1 MASLS
6 LMQPVPC
13 WLFCAQPH
21 RPKPGSWH
29 TPFTCCGFQTK
40 TCKAMP
46 SPETSKGTVRQ
57 SRLSAKRVVL
67 KSKCYGTGG
76 KSSSH
81 QPLAH
86 ELSTPLLSPRY
97 LEHAFIPTALSN
109 PTNLTISN
117 FSSQLLPS
125 IFWRILK
132 KRHFPRS
139 SAFSAAQEVLAWRI
153 IAWLT
158 PMRNAMREHK

>member
-1 MASLS
+1 MLCKLEHAHDG
-6 LMQPVPC
+6 
-13 WLFCAQPH
+13 FAQPDAAGTLLIILCSAPQIEA
-21 RPKPGSWH
+21 RLMA
-29 TPFTCCGFQTK
+29 QTFRLLWLPK

-57 SRLSAKRVVL
+57 SRLSSKRLVL

-132 KRHFPRS
+132 KDTFLEALPFLLLRRS
-139 SAFSAAQEVLAWRI
+139 S
-153 IAWLT
+153 
-158 PMRNAMREHK
+158 REESLPG